1 MEKVKIEENSLNQ
14 ANKSTDEGAARLL
27 HYIAPGCSSL
37 CVHFDPFRIASRWD
51 GRSAA
56 AFLPPYLNSLIPNYE
71 TYRDAGSRTFG
82 ARFKREPGG
91 PVGLNERKTSNAT
104 YSRARETSFPFS
116 TVHYL
121 EYHFIRKCEVAQES
135 SLLCLKLHSFHYFCF
150 PETVG
155 VLVLLV
161 NGLIVFLSSRGEQLS
176 HCHFTINFLIGQ
188 FTVFSSRNC
197 FRGDFRVS
205 ETSRFAYN

>member
-1 MEKVKIEENSLNQ
+1 MKIEENSLNR

-27 HYIAPGCSSL
+27 LYIAPGRSSL

-82 ARFKREPGG
+82 ARFKRERGG

-104 YSRARETSFPFS
+104 YSRGRGTSFPFFPG
-116 TVHYL
+116 VHYL
-121 EYHFIRKCEVAQES
+121 EYRCVRKCGLSLKNLSFRSFIRSVIRAFQKHYLSS
-135 SLLCLKLHSFHYFCF
+135 SLRAAENNCL
-150 PETVG
+150 
-155 VLVLLV
+155 LVLRQISLSA
-161 NGLIVFLSSRGEQLS
+161 NLPSSLPYIVPR
-176 HCHFTINFLIGQ
+176 
-188 FTVFSSRNC
+188 FS
-197 FRGDFRVS
+197 
-205 ETSRFAYN
+205 